1 MSGKETRVRSVDY
14 ETTAA
19 HKRTKKGLDLILGLW
34 QMKSGSSEI
43 KWKQRKN
50 AAAKTS
56 TKKNSHI
63 YAKKKKGNPHFYHQ
77 ESLPSA
83 KPSAV
88 SNTRKKV
95 KNICV
100 ETKTNERKAI
110 TSTTNRPNN
119 RLTPLSV
126 SQTHLSFLLHTYL
139 HLVPTLTHTPSQL
152 GGITTR
158 RYISNRRYGW
168 VCCWPQIW
176 WSVASRKKWKMRRTS
191 DV

>member
-1 MSGKETRVRSVDY
+1 MQQQKLPQ
-14 ETTAA
+14 
-19 HKRTKKGLDLILGLW
+19 KKFTYIC
-34 QMKSGSSEI
+34 QE
-43 KWKQRKN
+43 
-50 AAAKTS
+50 
-56 TKKNSHI
+56 
-63 YAKKKKGNPHFYHQ
+63 KKGNPHFYHQ

-139 HLVPTLTHTPSQL
+139 HLVPTLTHTHTFTVRRHHSQK
-152 GGITTR
+152 I
-158 RYISNRRYGW
+158 YIKQKIWVSMLLTSNMMECGK
-168 VCCWPQIW
+168 Q
-176 WSVASRKKWKMRRTS
+176 KKKME
-191 DV
+191 DEKNK